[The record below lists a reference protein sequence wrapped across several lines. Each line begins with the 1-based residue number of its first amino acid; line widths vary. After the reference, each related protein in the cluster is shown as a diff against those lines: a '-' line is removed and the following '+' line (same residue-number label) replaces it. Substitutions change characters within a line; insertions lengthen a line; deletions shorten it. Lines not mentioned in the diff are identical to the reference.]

1 MGSESDAYIA
11 ENAGRLST
19 REMAAA
25 LGIGQATVVRRMK
38 KMGLSGKKAGR
49 KGKKAKAAPAA
60 PPAPAPPDTPAP
72 GPGDYLGRMREL
84 RAILYGQLA
93 EAKGANAARVAREYR
108 EVCDVIRKE
117 EGGGREESGLSA
129 LFDAFR

>member
-1 MGSESDAYIA
+1 
-11 ENAGRLST
+11 
-19 REMAAA
+19 MAAA

-38 KMGLSGKKAGR
+38 KLGLSGKKAGR
-49 KGKKAKAAPAA
+49 KGKKASAAA
-60 PPAPAPPDTPAP
+60 PPAPAPPGATAP

>member
-1 MGSESDAYIA
+1 
-11 ENAGRLST
+11 
-19 REMAAA
+19 MAAV

-38 KMGLSGKKAGR
+38 KLGLSGKKAGR
-49 KGKKAKAAPAA
+49 KGKKASAAATPT
-60 PPAPAPPDTPAP
+60 APAPPEAPAP
-72 GPGDYLGRMREL
+72 GSGDYLGRMREL

-93 EAKGANAARVAREYR
+93 EAKGANAARVAKEYR

-117 EGGGREESGLSA
+117 EGGEREESGLSA